1 MKYALIM
8 DQLYLFIF
16 RKKNNTPIVT
26 LDHIQYRNVR
36 VSELVAIL
44 IDDEY
49 KTVKWIDQGS
59 KSIQFMVTHEESA
72 RIGENLLNQFNSFCE
87 HPIQFRPI
95 RNDAFQ
101 QIRFIQKYDLGLLNQ
116 FEGFNGI
123 IEDDVQLSLIID
135 NHYHLDGQ
143 LEISLALIMNDGKIV
158 IFDKW
163 NTWKSKKC
171 FDEIT
176 VQVNPLID
184 NFYQR
189 QPLLINLANEA
200 FSDFL
205 KSMDD
210 LREFLIA
217 ARNFTIDD
225 EILKAVYLDLK
236 DRNRSLTSLELS
248 IENREKIRKDLN
260 NVHSLLRKRNP
271 ENFSYVDFIR
281 VIAKSPPQFNYSP
294 QHEFEITTSRAYNAL
309 LKKQRIFSNWDNIRF
324 AYEQE
329 QIQTLRQIQPF
340 I

>member
-1 MKYALIM
+1 MPL
-8 DQLYLFIF
+8 
-16 RKKNNTPIVT
+16 VT
-26 LDHIQYRNVR
+26 LDHIHYRNER
-36 VSELVAIL
+36 IKELVAIL

-49 KTVKWIDQGS
+49 KTVKWFDQGS

-72 RIGENLLNQFNSFCE
+72 RIGERLLNQFNNICN
-87 HPIQFRPI
+87 HPVQPPL
-95 RNDAFQ
+95 NPNNAFQ
-101 QIRFIQKYDLGLLNQ
+101 QIRFIQKVDMPPLNQ
-116 FEGFNGI
+116 FQDFTGLIG
-123 IEDDVQLSLIID
+123 DDVRLSLIID
-135 NHYHLDGQ
+135 NHYHLEGQ
-143 LEISLALIMNDGKIV
+143 LEIALALSMNDGKIV

-163 NTWKSKKC
+163 NTWKSNKC
-171 FDEIT
+171 FDQIN
-176 VQVNPLID
+176 VQVNPRIN
-184 NFYQR
+184 NFDER
-189 QPLLINLANEA
+189 NHLVMNLSNEA

-205 KSMDD
+205 HSMGE

-260 NVHSLLRKRNP
+260 NVHSLLRRRNP

-309 LKKQRIFSNWDNIRF
+309 LKKQRIFTNWDNKRF
-324 AYEQE
+324 EYEQE
-329 QIQTLRQIQPF
+329 QVQTLRQIQPF

>member
-1 MKYALIM
+1 M
-8 DQLYLFIF
+8 
-16 RKKNNTPIVT
+16 PIVT
-26 LDHIQYRNVR
+26 LDHLQFRNVR

-44 IDDEY
+44 IDNEY

-72 RIGENLLNQFNSFCE
+72 RIGERLLNQFNNICN
-87 HPIQFRPI
+87 HPDQLPV
-95 RNDAFQ
+95 NPNNAFQ
-101 QIRFIQKYDLGLLNQ
+101 QIRFIQKYDLPLLNQ
-116 FEGFNGI
+116 FQDFAGLIG
-123 IEDDVQLSLIID
+123 DDIRLSLVID
-135 NHYHLDGQ
+135 NHYHLEGQ
-143 LEISLALIMNDGKIV
+143 LEISLALTMNDGKVV

-176 VQVNPLID
+176 VQVNPQIN
-184 NFYQR
+184 NFYEREQ
-189 QPLLINLANEA
+189 LLANLSNEA

-205 KSMDD
+205 KSMGA

-217 ARNFTIDD
+217 ARNFTIDG
-225 EILKAVYLDLK
+225 ETLKAVYLDLK
-236 DRNRSLTSLELS
+236 DRNRSLTSLEIS
-248 IENREKIRKDLN
+248 YENRDKIKNDLKSVN
-260 NVHSLLRKRNP
+260 WFIRGRNQ
-271 ENFSYVDFIR
+271 EGFSYVDFLRI
-281 VIAKSPPQFNYSP
+281 IAKSPPKFNYSP